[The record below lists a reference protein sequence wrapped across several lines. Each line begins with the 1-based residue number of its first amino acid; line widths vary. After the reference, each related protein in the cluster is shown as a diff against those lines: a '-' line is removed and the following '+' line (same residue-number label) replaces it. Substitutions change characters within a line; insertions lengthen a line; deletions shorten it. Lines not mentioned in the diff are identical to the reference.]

1 MPVCEVQIVNIFVD
15 KDTGTPV
22 VLLQDI
28 ESRDVL
34 PILIAPLEASM
45 IAIELEGQKPVR
57 PLTHDLIINMIK
69 ELSYEVKSVCV
80 TDLRE
85 NIYFAEITLVSG
97 DRVVEIDSRPS
108 DAIAVALRAG
118 CPIFVKRKV
127 FALAMGIENVARS
140 GNRET
145 MKEVLEDIDI
155 DDVDGK
161 IM

>member
-1 MPVCEVQIVNIFVD
+1 
-15 KDTGTPV
+15 
-22 VLLQDI
+22 
-28 ESRDVL
+28 
-34 PILIAPLEASM
+34 M

-57 PLTHDLIINMIK
+57 PLTHDLIINVVK
-69 ELSYEVKSVCV
+69 ELAYEVKSVCV
-80 TDLRE
+80 TDLRD
-85 NIYFAEITLVSG
+85 NIYFAEITLVCG

-127 FALAMGIENVARS
+127 FALAMGISNVVKS
-140 GNRET
+140 GDREA

-155 DDVDGK
+155 EDVDGK

>member
-15 KDTGTPV
+15 KDSGTPV
-22 VLLQDI
+22 VLLRDP
-28 ESRDVL
+28 ESKDVL

-57 PLTHDLIINMIK
+57 PLTHDLIINVVK
-69 ELSYEVKSVCV
+69 ELAYEVKSVCV
-80 TDLRE
+80 TDLRD
-85 NIYFAEITLVSG
+85 NIYFAEITLVCG

-118 CPIFVKRKV
+118 CSIFVKRKV
-127 FALAMGIENVARS
+127 FALAMGISNVVKS
-140 GNRET
+140 GDREA

-155 DDVDGK
+155 EDVDGK

>member
-22 VLLQDI
+22 VLLQDA
-28 ESRDVL
+28 ESKDVL

-57 PLTHDLIINMIK
+57 PLTHDLIINVIK
-69 ELSYEVKSVCV
+69 EVGYEVKSICI

-97 DRVVEIDSRPS
+97 DRVVEVDSRPS